1 MRWTKPLRAALA
13 AACLLMLVA
22 GSVGARNLSL
32 TESEFQI
39 QWAGLEFRN
48 NIAAPPLVCPAT
60 LSGRFHARTFAKVS
74 GALIGVVDNVSIFRN
89 GRTTERCR
97 GGGIT
102 ILTESLP
109 WHVTYGGFF
118 GTLPSIRSVRVNI
131 IGAAFRIEWEELA
144 TCLIRTSASE
154 PFVGFIA
161 TAPESASG
169 PLSASGTILAADGI
183 CGPLGIKTSLAGQG
197 PFENRHAGGFTIRLI

>member
-1 MRWTKPLRAALA
+1 MRWTKPLRAVLA

-22 GSVGARNLSL
+22 GAAGARNLSM
-32 TESEFQI
+32 TEGEFQI

-48 NIAAPPLVCPAT
+48 NLGAPPLVCPAT
-60 LSGRFHARTFAKVS
+60 LSGRFHNRTFSKVS
-74 GALIGVVDNVSIFRN
+74 GSLIGFVENVSIFQN
-89 GRTTERCR
+89 GRTTSVCR
-97 GGGIT
+97 GGEVT

-118 GTLPSIRSVRVNI
+118 GTLPNIRNVRVNI
-131 IGAAFRIEWEELA
+131 LGAAFRINMEGVA
-144 TCLIRTSASE
+144 TCLIRTEASE

-169 PLSASGTILAADGI
+169 PLSASGRILASDAT
-183 CGPLGIKTSLAGQG
+183 CRPLGIRVELAGQG